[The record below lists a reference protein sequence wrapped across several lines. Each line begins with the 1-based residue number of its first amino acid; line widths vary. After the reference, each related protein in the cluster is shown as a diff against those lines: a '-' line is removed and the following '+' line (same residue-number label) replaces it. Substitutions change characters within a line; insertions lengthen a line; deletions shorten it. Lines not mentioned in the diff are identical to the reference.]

1 MMGVRPGHVTTSSC
15 RSGVLSAKLPPNRV
29 TEVVPAASSTPPLL
43 RMDRITKRFGPVT
56 VLDGVSLELHAGEVH
71 ALLGCNGAGKSTLL
85 KILAGVHA
93 ADAGTIY
100 LDGQAIKPRSPAH
113 AARLG
118 IAVIHQELS
127 LVPSLSVTENL
138 LLGRPMSRWG
148 FLSRR
153 EERNEAEKRLTEVG
167 LSIDPDK
174 PVETLSLA
182 ERQLVEIAK
191 ALGMGARVLVM
202 DEPTSALTAPSVER
216 LFELVRSLCA
226 RGVAVVYVSHRME
239 EITRLAQRLT
249 VLRDGRAVGKAQVQ
263 ATQIEEIVGWML
275 GPRTN
280 VKEDMPKAV
289 SSVKAGRLEVQ
300 DFCVTAEQGTRLLVD
315 HVALS
320 VGAGEIVG
328 CFGLSGA
335 GASDLVA
342 GLFGALGKRATGT
355 VRIDGVAVRIAS
367 VGDAVAL
374 GIGFVPA
381 DRKTMG
387 IVPLM
392 SSAHNATLGVLSS
405 ASSANSPSRFGGWI
419 RKEKD
424 QRMALDAAHRTGL
437 APEALR
443 RPIVELS
450 GGNQQKVV
458 LGKWLVS
465 NPRLLLLDDPTRGV
479 DVGAKA
485 EMYTHLRVLVARG
498 AGLLVAS
505 SDAQELVDLCDR
517 IIVLHKGKVVDTVR
531 PGECNAE
538 RLLALAMGA
547 GGDPKPRM
555 FNVGENEVSA

>member
-1 MMGVRPGHVTTSSC
+1 M
-15 RSGVLSAKLPPNRV
+15 KLPANDVAHTR
-29 TEVVPAASSTPPLL
+29 EVEPTANTTAPLL
-43 RMDRITKRFGPVT
+43 RMDRITKRFGNVA
-56 VLDGVSLELHAGEVH
+56 VLDGVSLDLFAGEVH

-93 ADAGTIY
+93 CDAGAIS
-100 LDGQAIKPRSPAH
+100 LDGKPITPRSPAH
-113 AARLG
+113 AAHLG

-127 LVPSLSVTENL
+127 LVPGLSISDNL
-138 LLGRPMSRWG
+138 LLGRPITRFGFVSRNQ
-148 FLSRR
+148 
-153 EERNEAEKRLTEVG
+153 ERVYAEKRLAEVG

-174 PVETLSLA
+174 LVETLTLA

-191 ALGMGARVLVM
+191 ALGFGARVLVM
-202 DEPTSALTAPSVER
+202 DEPTSALTAPSVDK

-249 VLRDGRAVGKAQVQ
+249 VLRDGRVVGQTSVHG
-263 ATQIEEIVGWML
+263 TRIDEIVGWML

-280 VKEDMPKAV
+280 VPTEGAPKAESPASTV
-289 SSVKAGRLEVQ
+289 RLQVQ
-300 DFCVTAEQGTRLLVD
+300 NFCVSAEQSTRYLVD
-315 HVALS
+315 HIDIS
-320 VGAGEIVG
+320 VNAGEIVG

-355 VRIDGVAVRIAS
+355 VRIDGVVVRIESPRKA
-367 VGDAVAL
+367 AAL
-374 GIGFVPA
+374 GVGFVPA

-387 IVPLM
+387 IVPLL
-392 SSAHNATLGVLSS
+392 SSAHNATLAVLSS
-405 ASSANSPSRFGGWI
+405 ISPFGWI
-419 RKEKD
+419 RKIKD
-424 QRMALDAAHRTGL
+424 NEVALDAARRTGL

-443 RPIVELS
+443 RSIVELS

-465 NPRLLLLDDPTRGV
+465 DPRVLLLDDPTRGV

-485 EMYTHLRVLVARG
+485 EMYTRLRALAGRG
-498 AGLLVAS
+498 ASVLVAS

-517 IIVLHKGKVVDTVR
+517 IIVLHKGKIVATVR
-531 PGECNAE
+531 PNECGAE
-538 RLLALAMGA
+538 RLLVLAMGA
-547 GGDPKPRM
+547 GTEAR
-555 FNVGENEVSA
+555 V

>member
-1 MMGVRPGHVTTSSC
+1 MI
-15 RSGVLSAKLPPNRV
+15 
-29 TEVVPAASSTPPLL
+29 EVAPTASSTLPLL

-56 VLDGVSLELHAGEVH
+56 VLDGVSLELYAGEVH

-85 KILAGVHA
+85 KILVGVHA
-93 ADAGTIY
+93 ADAGEIY
-100 LDGQAIKPRSPAH
+100 LDGRAIKPRSPAH

-127 LVPSLSVTENL
+127 IVPSLSVTENL
-138 LLGRPMSRWG
+138 LLGRPISRGG

-153 EERNEAEKRLTEVG
+153 QERTEAEKRLAEVG
-167 LSIDPDK
+167 LLIDPDK
-174 PVETLSLA
+174 PVEQLSLA

-202 DEPTSALTAPSVER
+202 DEPTSALTAPSVNQ

-249 VLRDGRAVGKAQVQ
+249 VLRDGRVVGHAQVQ
-263 ATQIEEIVGWML
+263 ATQIDEIVGWML

-280 VKEDMPKAV
+280 VEAGASRAT
-289 SSVKAGRLEVQ
+289 SSVQPGRLDVQ
-300 DFCVTAEQGTRLLVD
+300 DFCVTAGQGTRLLVD
-315 HVALS
+315 HVAFS

-342 GLFGALGKRATGT
+342 GLFGALGKRATGA
-355 VRIDGVAVRIAS
+355 VRLDGARVRIAS
-367 VGDAVAL
+367 VRDAAAL

-392 SSAHNATLGVLSS
+392 SSAHNATLSVLSS
-405 ASSANSPSRFGGWI
+405 VSSAISPSRWGGWI
-419 RKEKD
+419 RKRKD
-424 QRMALDAAHRTGL
+424 QTMALDASRRTGL
-437 APEALR
+437 APQALG

-465 NPRLLLLDDPTRGV
+465 DPRLLLLDDPTRGV

-485 EMYTHLRVLVARG
+485 EMYAHVRALVVRG
-498 AGLLVAS
+498 AGVLVAS

-517 IIVLHKGKVVDTVR
+517 ILVLHKGKIVAEVR
-531 PGECNAE
+531 PGECDAE

-547 GGDPKPRM
+547 GGAEEAR
-555 FNVGENEVSA
+555 A